1 MKADL
6 VVLQGSVITMDPS
19 YPKVEGIAVKGEKI
33 LALGKNEEIS
43 NLIGPE
49 TKVLNAYGNTVLP
62 GFIDCHVHFM
72 QTGIDMQKVDLT
84 NCKSL
89 LQLKTI
95 IDEQTD
101 KASPGQWIMG
111 TGYDEFS
118 FAEKRLPTRE
128 ELDESSP
135 NKPVWL
141 SRVDHHSCV
150 VNSSAEKILN
160 IPRDIEGIEKDPAT
174 GNTTGNLKGD
184 ANSYARQK
192 INKLFDK
199 KTRYN
204 AAKKAA
210 ELMLSKGITTIHA
223 LEGGSLFYDDD
234 VDILLDL
241 KEELPIHVSLFYQTT
256 DVKKVL
262 DRGLKRIGGCL
273 LIDGSLGSRTAAL
286 MESYTDAPG
295 GKGILY
301 FDDKELEEFVTEAHR
316 KGLQITFHAIGDRG
330 IEQVLKTYE
339 KVLKKYPR
347 PDHRHRI
354 EHFCLTAPSQIER
367 CVKAGII
374 LSVQPAWVNYESTLG
389 GMWASRLGND
399 RAKRISPLSSMVLSG
414 AVICGG
420 SDSPITP
427 AGPLSG
433 IHGGVNHFQK
443 DESLSRK
450 IMTSF
455 FTTNAA
461 YAGFEEKIKGRL
473 APGYLADIVIL
484 GADLFSVPDSGIAD
498 IPVATT
504 IVQGGIKFS
513 LNN

>member
-223 LEGGSLFYDDD
+223 LEGGACFM
-234 VDILLDL
+234 
-241 KEELPIHVSLFYQTT
+241 T
-256 DVKKVL
+256 
-262 DRGLKRIGGCL
+262 
-273 LIDGSLGSRTAAL
+273 
-286 MESYTDAPG
+286 M
-295 GKGILY
+295 
-301 FDDKELEEFVTEAHR
+301 
-316 KGLQITFHAIGDRG
+316 
-330 IEQVLKTYE
+330 
-339 KVLKKYPR
+339 
-347 PDHRHRI
+347 
-354 EHFCLTAPSQIER
+354 
-367 CVKAGII
+367 
-374 LSVQPAWVNYESTLG
+374 
-389 GMWASRLGND
+389 MW
-399 RAKRISPLSSMVLSG
+399 IYCW
-414 AVICGG
+414 I
-420 SDSPITP
+420 
-427 AGPLSG
+427 
-433 IHGGVNHFQK
+433 
-443 DESLSRK
+443 
-450 IMTSF
+450 
-455 FTTNAA
+455 
-461 YAGFEEKIKGRL
+461 
-473 APGYLADIVIL
+473 
-484 GADLFSVPDSGIAD
+484 
-498 IPVATT
+498 
-504 IVQGGIKFS
+504 
-513 LNN
+513 